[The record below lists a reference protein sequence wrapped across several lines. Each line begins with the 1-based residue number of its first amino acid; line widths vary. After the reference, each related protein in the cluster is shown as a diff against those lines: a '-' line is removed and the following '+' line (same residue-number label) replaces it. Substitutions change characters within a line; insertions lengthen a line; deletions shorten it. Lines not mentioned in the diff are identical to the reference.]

1 MDMEPCSNDS
11 DYSNP
16 LMESFTGQPVVHSR
30 TMPQTAAAGTNGV
43 ERSACSSFAS
53 GHARLKFISLSQI
66 ELGGSLAKCE
76 GRSSG

>member
-16 LMESFTGQPVVHSR
+16 LMESFTGQPVVH
-30 TMPQTAAAGTNGV
+30 QQDNAADCRCRN